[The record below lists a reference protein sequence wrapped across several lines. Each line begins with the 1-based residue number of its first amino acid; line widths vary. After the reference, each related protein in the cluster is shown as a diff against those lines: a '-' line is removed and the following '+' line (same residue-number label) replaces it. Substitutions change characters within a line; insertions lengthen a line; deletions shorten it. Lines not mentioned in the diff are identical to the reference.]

1 MDNLYNRI
9 ESLCDDRG
17 INITEMCRESGAS
30 RGSLTDLKMGRKK
43 LLNADTL
50 AKIANYFGVSVDYL
64 LGNSSDSNT
73 VQKIIELLEE
83 KGVSAAKM
91 SRDLGFSN
99 AIFYQWKKG
108 LQKPSAEKIAK
119 MADYFGVSTDYLL
132 GNEEKKEAPALND
145 EDRRDIA
152 ARLKELR
159 DDLTKAD
166 GLMFDGMKLN
176 EQTLDF
182 LMSSLERDITTATL
196 LAKQR
201 DQKENKKD

>member
-1 MDNLYNRI
+1 MD
-9 ESLCDDRG
+9 
-17 INITEMCRESGAS
+17 
-30 RGSLTDLKMGRKK
+30 
-43 LLNADTL
+43 
-50 AKIANYFGVSVDYL
+50 
-64 LGNSSDSNT
+64 T
-73 VQKIIELLEE
+73 VQKIIELLEI

-108 LQKPSAEKIAK
+108 LQNPSAEKISK
-119 MADYFGVSTDYLL
+119 MADYFGVSADYLL
-132 GNEEKKEAPALND
+132 GNEEIKKEAPVLND
-145 EDRRDIA
+145 KDKRDIA

-196 LAKQR
+196 LAKQK
-201 DQKENKKD
+201 DDKKD

>member
-1 MDNLYNRI
+1 MQ
-9 ESLCDDRG
+9 ERG
-17 INITEMCRESGAS
+17 ITAYRVHKETGVPQS
-30 RGSLTDLKMGRKK
+30 SLSDWKYGKSIPKIDKLK
-43 LLNADTL
+43 
-50 AKIANYFGVSVDYL
+50 KIATYFGVSVEYL
-64 LGNSSDSNT
+64 MG
-73 VQKIIELLEE
+73 E
-83 KGVSAAKM
+83 
-91 SRDLGFSN
+91 
-99 AIFYQWKKG
+99 
-108 LQKPSAEKIAK
+108 
-119 MADYFGVSTDYLL
+119 
-132 GNEEKKEAPALND
+132 EEKKEAPALND

-159 DDLTKAD
+159 DDLTTAD